1 MLNIDQRQQTR
12 NLIWA
17 KTGQTNIAAKCQ
29 VQVGNGLTDR
39 VDVKEANGR
48 TQDGSEHAVVQ
59 ELRTPDQHV
68 EQEEV
73 PQESEN
79 DGG

>member
-1 MLNIDQRQQTR
+1 M
-12 NLIWA
+12 
-17 KTGQTNIAAKCQ
+17 
-29 VQVGNGLTDR
+29 GNGLTDR

>member
-1 MLNIDQRQQTR
+1 MGT
-12 NLIWA
+12 
-17 KTGQTNIAAKCQ
+17 
-29 VQVGNGLTDR
+29 GLTDW
-39 VDVKEANGR
+39 VDIKEANGS

-68 EQEEV
+68 EQEDV
-73 PQESEN
+73 PQEPKD